1 LNPGRNRSF
10 ALDFIEKIAK
20 IGLMPHNPVA
30 KERMPDPNAEESRQV
45 LKKLETLW
53 MGGASGP
60 FSDKALELAYEPVL
74 MGSMDDADAI
84 GRRTDDCGDVLEI
97 FLKADS
103 GVITRS
109 SFMCDGC
116 GASMACGSAAAQL
129 VHGKAIEAANAVRAE
144 SILEFLGGLPDS
156 HRHAA
161 DDWCEAL
168 ADALR
173 KISRSAAWRRPEETN
188 E

>member
-1 LNPGRNRSF
+1 MTSP
-10 ALDFIEKIAK
+10 DF
-20 IGLMPHNPVA
+20 
-30 KERMPDPNAEESRQV
+30 DESGKF

-60 FSDKALELAYEPVL
+60 FSDTALELAYEPVR
-74 MGSMDDADAI
+74 MGSMEDADAT
-84 GRRTDDCGDVLEI
+84 GRITDDCGDVLEI

-103 GVITRS
+103 GVITDA

-116 GASMACGSAAAQL
+116 GASMACGSAAVQL
-129 VHGKAIEAANAVRAE
+129 VHGKSINAAKAIGAE

-161 DDWCEAL
+161 DDWCEVL
-168 ADALR
+168 SDALR
-173 KISRSAAWRRPEETN
+173 KIKW
-188 E
+188 